1 VRLDTCISLSFYH
14 VSGGSKKLVRV
25 LCDGLSDLG
34 SGVSCELMIVK
45 LSECSD
51 VRDVWCVR
59 L

>member
-1 VRLDTCISLSFYH
+1 MHQFEFYH

-34 SGVSCELMIVK
+34 SGASHELMIVK